1 MASIVTR
8 LSIRSKNLFAN
19 SLSARHDKVHS
30 VDADADRR
38 IKTIKAASGSPFTLI
53 DATDY
58 FSSGETVFVF
68 LKNVTTVASKFIYV
82 KIGSQVIAKIK
93 PGGYALIPW
102 YVADGSTDLLVY
114 SNDATNGVKV
124 EYFAVKETT

>member
-1 MASIVTR
+1 M
-8 LSIRSKNLFAN
+8 
-19 SLSARHDKVHS
+19 
-30 VDADADRR
+30 
-38 IKTIKAASGSPFTLI
+38 I

-114 SNDATNGVKV
+114 SNDATTGVKV